1 MDWLKD
7 LKTSFTP
14 SISPVYDQEFLPLGL
29 FFQWYK
35 RQAENSQEEM
45 GLALERENGLIST
58 WKTKILPLDE
68 KTLPLTIS
76 FTDRLVKFLLWQK
89 GAFKIYFYGPEII
102 YQQIKKQY
110 SLQGERAFDVDLMST
125 VYQQPFSVIKIRKEE
140 LPEERQSPISL
151 GGHFDGCRLGFDL
164 GASDFKVAALQ
175 DGQVV
180 FSEEIPW
187 NPQEEADTAY
197 HYEQLQA
204 GLKRAAARL
213 PRVEAIGGSAAGIYI
228 NNQVRIASLFRSVPR
243 ELFDQKVKNFFLDL
257 QRQWGVPLVVI
268 NDGEVTAL
276 AGYLSLN
283 QPAIL
288 GVAMGSSE
296 AGGYIDPS
304 GHLPGWLDELAFAP
318 VDLNPEADRD
328 DWSGDRGVGAI
339 YFSQQAVNKLA
350 KTAGFN
356 FLEEMKLPERLKEI
370 QLLAEKGQPA
380 ACQIFKDIG
389 TYLGYTAQLYSLF
402 YDYHHLLIL
411 GRVTSGRGGELIKEQ
426 AETVLKTDFPQL
438 AESISIHL
446 SDEKSRR
453 IGQAVAAATLPEIK
467 R

>member
-125 VYQQPFSVIKIRKEE
+125 VYQQPFSFIKIRKEE

-318 VDLNPEADRD
+318 VDLNPEAARD
-328 DWSGDRGVGAI
+328 DWSGDRGVGAM

-350 KTAGFN
+350 RTAGFN
-356 FLEEMKLPERLKEI
+356 FPEEIKLPERLKEI
-370 QLLAEKGQPA
+370 QSLAEKGQA
-380 ACQIFKDIG
+380 TACQIFKDIG

-402 YDYHHLLIL
+402 YDYHHFLIL
-411 GRVTSGRGGELIKEQ
+411 GRVTSGRGGELIKKQ
-426 AETVLKTDFPQL
+426 AEVVLKTDFPQL

>member
-7 LKTSFTP
+7 LKTYFMP

-76 FTDRLVKFLLWQK
+76 FADRLVKFLLWQK

-318 VDLNPEADRD
+318 VDLNPEAARD
-328 DWSGDRGVGAI
+328 DWSGDRGVGAM

-350 KTAGFN
+350 RTAGFN
-356 FLEEMKLPERLKEI
+356 FPEEIKLPERLKEI
-370 QLLAEKGQPA
+370 QSLAEKGQA
-380 ACQIFKDIG
+380 TACQIFKDIG

-402 YDYHHLLIL
+402 YDYHHFLIL
-411 GRVTSGRGGELIKEQ
+411 GRVTSGRGGELIKKQ
-426 AETVLKTDFPQL
+426 AEVVLKTDFPQL

>member
-7 LKTSFTP
+7 LKTYFSP

-76 FTDRLVKFLLWQK
+76 FADRLVKFLLWQK

-318 VDLNPEADRD
+318 VDLNPEAARD
-328 DWSGDRGVGAI
+328 DWSGDRGVGAM

-350 KTAGFN
+350 RTAGFN
-356 FLEEMKLPERLKEI
+356 FPEEIKLPERLKEI
-370 QLLAEKGQPA
+370 QSLAEKGQA
-380 ACQIFKDIG
+380 TACQIFKDIG

-402 YDYHHLLIL
+402 YDYHHFLIL
-411 GRVTSGRGGELIKEQ
+411 GRVTSGRGGELIKKQ
-426 AETVLKTDFPQL
+426 AEVVLKTDFPQL

>member
-7 LKTSFTP
+7 LKIYFKP
-14 SISPVYDQEFLPLGL
+14 SISPVYDPDFLPLGL
-29 FFQWYK
+29 FFHWYQ
-35 RQAENSQEEM
+35 RQAESSREEI

-58 WKTKILPLDE
+58 WRTKILPLDE
-68 KTLPLTIS
+68 KTLPVSIS
-76 FTDRLVKFLLWQK
+76 FVKRLVKFLLWQK

-102 YQQIKKQY
+102 YQEIKKQY
-110 SLQGERAFDVDLMST
+110 SLQGERAFDVELMST
-125 VYQQPFSVIKIRKEE
+125 VYEQPFSVIKIGKDK
-140 LPEERQSPISL
+140 LPEERQSPVFL
-151 GGHFDGCRLGFDL
+151 GGHVDGCRLGFDL
-164 GASDFKVAALQ
+164 GASDFKVAALR

-187 NPQEEADTAY
+187 NPQEEADPAY
-197 HYEQLQA
+197 HFRHLQA
-204 GLKRAAARL
+204 GLKKAASKL
-213 PRVEAIGGSAAGIYI
+213 PEVEAIGGSAAGIYI

-243 ELFDQKVKNFFLDL
+243 ELFDKKVKNFFLDL
-257 QRQWGVPLVVI
+257 QRQWDVPLVVI

-296 AGGYIDPS
+296 AGGYIDSS

-318 VDLNPEADRD
+318 VDLNPKAALD
-328 DWSGDRGVGAI
+328 DWSGDRGVGAM

-350 KTAGFN
+350 SQAGLN
-356 FLEEMKLPERLKEI
+356 LPEEMKLPERLKEI
-370 QLLAEKGQPA
+370 QSLTEKGQPA
-380 ACQIFKDIG
+380 ACQIFRDLG

-426 AETVLKTDFPQL
+426 AETVLTTDFPQL
-438 AESISIHL
+438 AERITIHL

-453 IGQAVAAATLPEIK
+453 VGQAVAAATLPEID

>member
-7 LKTSFTP
+7 LKTYFTP

-76 FTDRLVKFLLWQK
+76 FADRLVKFLLWQK

-318 VDLNPEADRD
+318 VDLNPEAARD
-328 DWSGDRGVGAI
+328 DWSGDRGVGAM

-350 KTAGFN
+350 RTAGFN
-356 FLEEMKLPERLKEI
+356 FPEEIKLPERLKEI
-370 QLLAEKGQPA
+370 QSLAEKGQA
-380 ACQIFKDIG
+380 TACQIFKDIG

-402 YDYHHLLIL
+402 YDYHHFLIL
-411 GRVTSGRGGELIKEQ
+411 GRVTSGRGGELIKKQ
-426 AETVLKTDFPQL
+426 AEVVLKTDFPQL

>member
-76 FTDRLVKFLLWQK
+76 FADRLVKFLLWQK

-318 VDLNPEADRD
+318 VDLNPEAARD
-328 DWSGDRGVGAI
+328 DWSGDRGVGAM

-350 KTAGFN
+350 RTAGFN
-356 FLEEMKLPERLKEI
+356 FPEEIKLPERLKEI
-370 QLLAEKGQPA
+370 QSLAEKGQA
-380 ACQIFKDIG
+380 TACQIFKDIG

-402 YDYHHLLIL
+402 YDYHHFLIL
-411 GRVTSGRGGELIKEQ
+411 GRVTSGRGGELIKKQ
-426 AETVLKTDFPQL
+426 AEVVLKTDFPQL

>member
-7 LKTSFTP
+7 LKTYFMP

-318 VDLNPEADRD
+318 VDLNPEAARD
-328 DWSGDRGVGAI
+328 DWSGDRGVGAM

-350 KTAGFN
+350 RTAGFN
-356 FLEEMKLPERLKEI
+356 FPEEIKLPERLKEI
-370 QLLAEKGQPA
+370 QSLAEKGQA
-380 ACQIFKDIG
+380 TACQIFKDIG

-402 YDYHHLLIL
+402 YDYHHFLIL
-411 GRVTSGRGGELIKEQ
+411 GRVTSGRGGELIKKQ
-426 AETVLKTDFPQL
+426 AEVVLKTDFPQL

>member
-318 VDLNPEADRD
+318 VDLNPEAARD
-328 DWSGDRGVGAI
+328 DWSGDRGVGAM

-350 KTAGFN
+350 RTAGFN
-356 FLEEMKLPERLKEI
+356 FPEEIKLPERLKEI
-370 QLLAEKGQPA
+370 QSLAEKGQA
-380 ACQIFKDIG
+380 TACQIFKDIG

-402 YDYHHLLIL
+402 YDYHHFLIL
-411 GRVTSGRGGELIKEQ
+411 GRVTSGRGGELIKKQ
-426 AETVLKTDFPQL
+426 AEVVLKTDFPQL